1 MQKEQKEVELH
12 FADYFTVHPVEVTCN
27 TELMNVAHQMQRDQK
42 ADFCTFGPV
51 IARDKDG
58 LPLYGKEKK

>member
-1 MQKEQKEVELH
+1 MQKEIELH
-12 FADYFTVHPVEVTCN
+12 FADSFTVHPVEVTCN

-51 IARDKDG
+51 IARTEDG
-58 LPLYGKEKK
+58 LPDYDVKRR